1 MNPSLNPDQS
11 NTKAGA
17 IQVIAAEALPARSR
31 LVVLVDDTGVPE
43 AQLPNASSDLALYLA
58 AETAASGETVWLE
71 PILAGENFRVRL
83 EGTCDAGEVLV
94 LADPAGDSGADAG
107 MVQDLPAAA
116 GVYFSPG
123 IAEEAG
129 VDGQL
134 VLVRPF
140 PRMVTVGTA
149 FTGATPANTG
159 ATSSTPFGFSEAQ
172 ANALVANV
180 REMRA
185 VLIAQGLMA
194 ANA

>member
-1 MNPSLNPDQS
+1 MNVILNPDQS
-11 NTKAGA
+11 NTKPGDIAA
-17 IQVIAAEALPARSR
+17 IAAEALPARSR

-43 AQLPNASSDLALYLA
+43 VRLPNAVTDLALYLLHETGA
-58 AETAASGETVWLE
+58 AGDEVGIEAIQPGH
-71 PILAGENFRVRL
+71 NFKVKL
-83 EGTCDAGEVLV
+83 EGTCEAGEILV
-94 LADPAGDSGADAG
+94 LADPTGDSGNDAG
-107 MVQDLPAAA
+107 MVQDLPTAA

-134 VLVRPF
+134 VTVRPF
-140 PRMVTVGTA
+140 PRMITVGTA
-149 FTGATPANTG
+149 FTGATPANTA

-180 REMRA
+180 REIRA
-185 VLIAQGLMA
+185 ALIAQGLMA

>member
-17 IQVIAAEALPARSR
+17 IQVVAAEALPAASR
-31 LVVLVDDTGVPE
+31 LVVLVDDTGVAE
-43 AQLPNASSDLALYLA
+43 AQLPNAVTDLALYLT
-58 AETAASGETVWLE
+58 AESAASGAKVWLE
-71 PILAGENFRVRL
+71 PIIAGDNFRCRL
-83 EGTCDAGEVLV
+83 EGVCSAGEVLV
-94 LADPAGDSGADAG
+94 LADPTGDSGADAG
-107 MVQDLPAAA
+107 MVQDLPATA

-129 VDGQL
+129 ADGQL
-134 VLVRPF
+134 VLIRPF

-149 FTGATPANTG
+149 FTGATPAATA
-159 ATSSTPFGFSEAQ
+159 ATSTTPFGFSEAQ
-172 ANALVANV
+172 ANALVENV

-194 ANA
+194 SN